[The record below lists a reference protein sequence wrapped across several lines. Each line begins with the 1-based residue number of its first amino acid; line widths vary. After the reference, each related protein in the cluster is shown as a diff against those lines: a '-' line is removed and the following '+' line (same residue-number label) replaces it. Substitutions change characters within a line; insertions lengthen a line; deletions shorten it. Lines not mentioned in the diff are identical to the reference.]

1 MRRPWRAF
9 GLMLVLLV
17 SSAALA
23 QGRRGEQ
30 RREQDKEEEKAPEGP
45 VTVALGERA
54 PELSAD
60 GWTNIE
66 GTPRLDRFRDR
77 IVVLFFFRTDDSS
90 ADSIAKVNEI
100 HKKFQPL
107 GVVVVGMTPQK
118 KEAAEDV
125 VKGKEIKFVVG
136 YGVDTED
143 RYEVSSFPKVY
154 LLDTAGRLATRFHPD
169 DDLEGHIRAQ
179 MRKTPPA
186 GADNTSLK
194 KRLERARAA
203 LKEKQYGRAYT
214 LAQGVNK
221 LAEGNAAKD
230 AGELM
235 KKIEEAARQWLEE
248 ARAAARADKF
258 DEACKILADLSVR
271 MAGTELGSQADEE
284 RGRLMGDGKVKPKVL
299 AAMEN
304 AKGEM
309 VNDQAAEHENAKR
322 YLEALRLYRSVTEEY
337 PDTEA
342 ARAAS
347 TALERLDGDAEVQQT
362 IQKVSSEQEADR
374 WLDIADRFAKVE
386 LYGKAREFYQRIVDA
401 HGDAPAARLARE
413 RLEKLPEEKPDEVP
427 PPAEDAGEDEAAAG
441 DKG

>member
-1 MRRPWRAF
+1 
-9 GLMLVLLV
+9 
-17 SSAALA
+17 
-23 QGRRGEQ
+23 
-30 RREQDKEEEKAPEGP
+30 
-45 VTVALGERA
+45 
-54 PELSAD
+54 
-60 GWTNIE
+60 
-66 GTPRLDRFRDR
+66 
-77 IVVLFFFRTDDSS
+77 
-90 ADSIAKVNEI
+90 
-100 HKKFQPL
+100 
-107 GVVVVGMTPQK
+107 
-118 KEAAEDV
+118 
-125 VKGKEIKFVVG
+125 
-136 YGVDTED
+136 
-143 RYEVSSFPKVY
+143 
-154 LLDTAGRLATRFHPD
+154 
-169 DDLEGHIRAQ
+169 
-179 MRKTPPA
+179 
-186 GADNTSLK
+186 
-194 KRLERARAA
+194 
-203 LKEKQYGRAYT
+203 
-214 LAQGVNK
+214 VNK

-322 YLEALRLYRSVTEEY
+322 YLEALRPVPFGDRGVPGHGGRAGGQHGPRASGWRRGS
-337 PDTEA
+337 A
-342 ARAAS
+342 ADHPES
-347 TALERLDGDAEVQQT
+347 QQRT
-362 IQKVSSEQEADR
+362 GSRPLAGHR
-374 WLDIADRFAKVE
+374 DRFAKVE

-401 HGDAPAARLARE
+401 HGDAPAARLAKE